1 MFLLNYLRRLQL
13 IIVLLIIT
21 GPAHSAD
28 YPPNIDYGSQGDFI
42 TKTGTEYGRTAN
54 LTLVGPLLVNLPEG
68 PGSSSNG
75 VTWLPESTVWDLSD
89 LTNPSLIRSLT
100 CDTCFLGSPVFA
112 HATVIRFD
120 NNDAYLYT
128 RNDDPANPGDH
139 LTFNP
144 AGETSND
151 QAAPQHLNWGF
162 NPMSYTMLFSPYN
175 LRRWWDYGDNPAGL
189 QSVRDPSRLLP
200 EGEPERWLGEYLVS
214 WDHLGET
221 GVTGFAAWLGNLIVM
236 SSDQQST
243 GMAIYDVSGFKDGQ
257 LPRLLSTY
265 QPQITEPNGNQ
276 TGIGGYWMEP
286 YGTTKMVWAARQRG
300 TTPERHYPSLFIV
313 DFTDPTDPQLTCEL
327 YFDQDKNDPSDG
339 DDSSNPMYVNFQ
351 DGFAYVDHFKVDIAA
366 CETAY
371 ADKEISSIEFQ
382 EIVYRFDDT
391 NNGCDGS
398 QYFRP
403 LGQVGIF
410 GGYDWWVTRSV
421 VTYTGGT
428 MPIGQYMTN
437 QNGVGLEAVRHL
449 ASGESVISKDSIQ
462 EGDVIT
468 SQDQTFTVTDVVI
481 DERINEQGMCFMVT
495 SDEPDTTPPFVSGH
509 RPLANQ
515 FNYPVDGFIHIHI
528 PETLRTETVVDA
540 ITVTDVDSNEAV
552 DFRYQLSHTGT
563 LSIWPNNDLTLGSTY
578 EVSLSGIQ
586 DFMGNT
592 MVPYS
597 FRFSTGVD
605 IIGEPVPE
613 TDTPR
618 TPAPSYTGNAFY
630 PKQSSQLACEPE
642 IDNGNVWVVNPDNDS
657 VTIVSRSIE
666 LGDFEL
672 STEVIKEIKLNY
684 EHPTS
689 VTKVNNSFAV
699 TYRDDDKVVFFD
711 AQGNPLRSIDTGHGS
726 QPIASVAQDA
736 TLFVALYGSGE
747 VIKIDTLTGT
757 LTSRLPVGPTPK
769 AMALSGTRLLV
780 TRYISN
786 TQLSNQ
792 QAPNSSPNSPPNSEQ
807 AQVYDINTTGAMSL
821 TRIIPINKILV
832 PDDIDHGA
840 GLPNYLSSIV
850 INPESTQAY
859 ITAVKANIDRGLFR
873 NNQPLDEDNTIRP
886 ILITLDLINNR
897 DANIDPDTRSN
908 AIDLDN
914 AADPAGITFLP
925 DGVTRVH
932 TLQGNNLV
940 ILNNLAGNTS
950 ANFET
955 GFAPQSMCSTLR
967 TLYVKNFTDRT
978 VSAIDI
984 ANWMHDGS
992 QNPLIQTVSTVL
1004 SEVLSEE
1011 EVVGLQIF
1019 YHARIADISPEGY
1032 ISCASCHAGGGHDGM
1047 TWDMTHLG
1055 EGLRNTL
1062 SLNGASGTRFGDLH
1076 WSQNFDEVQDF
1087 EIQMEQL
1094 NGGIGLIPG
1103 LTFQGQSPLY
1113 YDTSGASD
1121 DLDALASYVSSL
1133 GKERVKRS
1141 PYRSYTGELTA
1152 EAQRGRTVFTEKN
1165 CQSCHSGEAFRDGLG
1180 HDVGTIKA
1188 SSGRRLGV
1196 ENGLLD
1202 IRTPS
1207 LIELWD
1213 SAPYFHDGSAATLED
1228 VLRVGNHETAF
1239 TGTEESDLLAFLLSI
1254 DRELYIDDDAIFP
1267 ED

>member
-1 MFLLNYLRRLQL
+1 MFLVNYLRQFLL
-13 IIVLLIIT
+13 VIIVLIIT
-21 GPAHSAD
+21 GTAHSAD

-42 TKTGTEYGRTAN
+42 TKTGTEYGRTAD

-75 VTWLPESTVWDLSD
+75 VTWLPQATVWDLSD

-100 CDTCFLGSPVFA
+100 CDTCFLGAPVFS

-120 NNDAYLYT
+120 NNDGYLYT

-144 AGETSND
+144 TGATSND
-151 QAAPQHLNWGF
+151 QAVPQYLDWGF
-162 NPMSYTMLFSPYN
+162 NPLSYTMLFSPYN

-189 QSVRDPSRLLP
+189 QSIRDPSRLLP
-200 EGEPERWLGEYLVS
+200 QGEPERWLGEYLVS

-221 GVTGFAAWLGNLIVM
+221 GVTGFAAWLGNLVVM

-243 GMAIYDVSGFKDGQ
+243 GMAIYDVSGFKDGE

-265 QPQITEPNGNQ
+265 QPQITEPDGNQ

-300 TTPERHYPSLFIV
+300 TTPERNYPSLFIV

-351 DGFAYVDHFKVDIAA
+351 DNYAYVDHFRVDINA

-371 ADKEISSIEFQ
+371 ADEQISTAEFEQ
-382 EIVYRFDDT
+382 IVYRFDDIE
-391 NNGCDGS
+391 NGCDGS

-410 GGYDWWVTRSV
+410 GGYDWWVTRAV

-449 ASGESVISKDSIQ
+449 GTGESVISKDSIQ

-468 SQDQTFTVTDVVI
+468 SQGQMFTVTDVAI

-509 RPLANQ
+509 RPLADQ
-515 FNYPVDGFIHIHI
+515 VNYPVDGFIHIHI

-540 ITVTDVDSNEAV
+540 ITVTDIDSNETV
-552 DFRYQLSHTGT
+552 EFRYQLSHTGT

-592 MVPYS
+592 MDPYS
-597 FRFSTGVD
+597 FRFSTGIE

-613 TDTPR
+613 PDMPR
-618 TPAPSYTGNAFY
+618 TSAPSYTGDAFY
-630 PKQSSQLACEPE
+630 PNQSSQLACEPE
-642 IDNGNVWVVNPDNDS
+642 IENGNGSGNVWAVNPDNDS
-657 VTIVSRSIE
+657 VTIVSRSI
-666 LGDFEL
+666 GSGNFEL
-672 STEVIKEIKLNY
+672 TTEVTKEIKLNY

-689 VTKVNNSFAV
+689 VTKVNNTFAV

-711 AQGNPLRSIDTGHGS
+711 PQGNPIRSLDTGHGT
-726 QPIASVAQDA
+726 QPIASVAQDS

-757 LTSRLPVGPTPK
+757 VSSRLPVGPTPK
-769 AMALSGTRLLV
+769 AMALSDTRLLV

-786 TQLSNQ
+786 AELSSTGPSNQ
-792 QAPNSSPNSPPNSEQ
+792 QE
-807 AQVYDINTTGAMSL
+807 AQVYDINTTGTMSL
-821 TRIIPINKILV
+821 TRTIPINKVLV

-850 INPESTQAY
+850 INPENTQAY

-873 NNQPLDEDNTIRP
+873 SNQALDEDNTIRP

-897 DANIDPDTRSN
+897 DANINPETRSN

-932 TLQGNNLV
+932 SLQGNNLV
-940 ILNNLAGNTS
+940 ILNNLASNTS

-955 GFAPQSMCSTLR
+955 GFASQSMCSTLR

-978 VSAIDI
+978 LSAIDI

-992 QNPLIQTVSTVL
+992 QNPLIQTVSTVATEAL
-1004 SEVLSEE
+1004 SAQEL
-1011 EVVGLQIF
+1011 VGLQTF
-1019 YHARIADISPEGY
+1019 YHARIPDISPEGY

-1047 TWDMTHLG
+1047 TWDMTHMG

-1062 SLNGASGTRFGDLH
+1062 SLNGASGTRFGNLH

-1094 NGGIGLIPG
+1094 NGGVGLIPG
-1103 LTFQGQSPLY
+1103 ITFQNQSPL
-1113 YDTSGASD
+1113 DHMTSGASE
-1121 DLDALASYVSSL
+1121 DLDALASYVNSL

-1141 PYRSYTGELTA
+1141 PHRSYTGELTA
-1152 EAQRGRTVFTEKN
+1152 QAERGRAVFTEKG
-1165 CQSCHSGEAFRDGLG
+1165 CQSCHSGKAFRDGLG
-1180 HDVGTIKA
+1180 HDVGTIKS

-1196 ENGLLD
+1196 EGGLID

-1213 SAPYFHDGSAATLED
+1213 SAPYFHDGSAATLRD
-1228 VLRVGNHETAF
+1228 VLRTGTHQTEFA
-1239 TGTEESDLLAFLLSI
+1239 GTEENDLSEFLLSI
-1254 DRELYIDDDAIFP
+1254 DRELYIDDGADFP
-1267 ED
+1267 EN